1 MISESNTLALPVFAV
16 SSQYTMEDDLKKQI
30 IENIPSYKTLV
41 MLNDKKLTVEKLKQ
55 YAKIFNLKTR
65 IDKKI

>member
-30 IENIPSYKTLV
+30 IENIPSYKTLFT
-41 MLNDKKLTVEKLKQ
+41 LNDKKIKV
-55 YAKIFNLKTR
+55 
-65 IDKKI
+65 